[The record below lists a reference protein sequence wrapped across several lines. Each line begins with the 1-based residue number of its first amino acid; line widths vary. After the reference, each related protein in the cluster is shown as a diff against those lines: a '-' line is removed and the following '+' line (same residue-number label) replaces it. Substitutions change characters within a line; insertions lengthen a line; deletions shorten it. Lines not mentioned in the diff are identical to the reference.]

1 MRLIYKKVDTIFI
14 KLYLS
19 ASELKKKKPNI
30 KINILYGWDHK
41 LFKCTSIQLQ
51 IHQTVSFPDDP

>member
-1 MRLIYKKVDTIFI
+1 MSLIFKKVDTIFI

-19 ASELKKKKPNI
+19 ASELKKITNI
-30 KINILYGWDHK
+30 KINVPYSWDHK

-51 IHQTVSFPDDP
+51 IHKTVSFPDDP

>member
-1 MRLIYKKVDTIFI
+1 MSLIYKKVDTIFI

-19 ASELKKKKPNI
+19 ASELKKITHI

-51 IHQTVSFPDDP
+51 MYQTVSFPDDP